1 MVKEVVKE
9 EKVRRV
15 MLTSPLKGKLPSFYY
30 KNVLQYGMNRIKG
43 AKLFYSLLEGP
54 AIQMARN
61 QIVQYARK
69 QNVDELVMIDVDVDV
84 PFEAFKRLMSHEDEE
99 IVCGLYSRRTM
110 DTHWHV
116 HPLNDKEVENEKG
129 LLRVY
134 QSAIGLCKIKMSV
147 FDKLEEAYPDRVGDL
162 VEGGAAGEKVAE
174 FFPMELMGKN
184 TPGGR
189 ILAIKE
195 LLKMRGDDE
204 TDPAALLARIAEETT
219 KRHPESNQFIG
230 EDYGFCCLARNAGI
244 PIYLDTRLVL
254 KHEGTAMF
262 PIDTAQLMKMLDEP
276 WRKDEVEELRKSYW
290 PEDFIS
296 EALPRDHCLDVLKGC
311 YDVPIEFPDTGYTPT
326 ILDIGANVGAFCRWA
341 SDRWPNV
348 KTNVSIHAYEPALP
362 NFKLLDRT
370 CAEIIKN
377 NVFIYRHMKAV
388 GDSEAVVPLYSRS
401 PNCGN
406 YSLSNMHLPKAPLV
420 ANVDVVDAA
429 ELPEADIVKID
440 TEGSELMIVKR
451 LTLTPRLKAIVLE
464 YHSYS
469 DIEPIT
475 TYLVGNGFTAFE
487 YSPSSEHRGILKFLR
502 K

>member
-1 MVKEVVKE
+1 
-9 EKVRRV
+9 
-15 MLTSPLKGKLPSFYY
+15 
-30 KNVLQYGMNRIKG
+30 MNRLPG
-43 AKLFYSLLEGP
+43 HKLFYSLLEGP

-69 QNVDELVMIDVDVDV
+69 QNVDQVVMIDVDVDV

-134 QSAIGLCKIKMSV
+134 QSAIGLSKIKMSV
-147 FDKLEEAYPDRVGDL
+147 FDKLEVAYPDRVGNL

-195 LLKMRGDDE
+195 LLKCKNDDMDE
-204 TDPAALLARIAEETT
+204 RELLALIEEAAN

-262 PIDTAQLMKMLDEP
+262 PIDTSQVMKMLNEP
-276 WRKDEVEELRKSYW
+276 WRKSEVEELSKSYW
-290 PEDFIS
+290 PEDYLS
-296 EALPRDHCLDVLKGC
+296 DLLGRDHCLDVLKGC
-311 YDVPIEFPDTGYTPT
+311 YDVPVEADPKEGKQFTV
-326 ILDIGANVGAFCRWA
+326 LDIGANVGAFCRWA
-341 SDRWPNV
+341 SDRW
-348 KTNVSIHAYEPALP
+348 KDCTIHAYEPALP
-362 NFKLLDRT
+362 NFELLVRT
-370 CAEIIKN
+370 CKEIIKN
-377 NVFIYRHMKAV
+377 NVFIYRNNKAV
-388 GDSEAVVPLYSRS
+388 GNFNNVVPLYLTGE
-401 PNCGN
+401 NCGEYALTKAHQPN
-406 YSLSNMHLPKAPLV
+406 APLV
-420 ANVDVVDAA
+420 ANVDIMDAA
-429 ELPEADIVKID
+429 ELPEADLVKID

-451 LTLTPRLKAIVLE
+451 LKLTPRLKAIVLE